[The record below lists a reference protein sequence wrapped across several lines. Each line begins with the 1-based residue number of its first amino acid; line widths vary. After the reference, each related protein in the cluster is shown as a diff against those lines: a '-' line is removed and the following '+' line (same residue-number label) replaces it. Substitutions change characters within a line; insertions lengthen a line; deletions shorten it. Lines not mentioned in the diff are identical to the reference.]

1 VEIFKKFYMFLLLLT
16 LTGMAAGKLSGD
28 YILSSAIKGNVS
40 FLTFIFSPSR
50 SFIDTFSLLNN
61 SSDYKRLEGY
71 YAYNESGLAD
81 PDFLVERYKKEDSD
95 IIKKAI
101 IWIAEEH
108 FDREKLVDFYKKIY
122 NLSPDNIQ
130 KILQTKL
137 ENLIL

>member
-1 VEIFKKFYMFLLLLT
+1 
-16 LTGMAAGKLSGD
+16 MAAGKLSGD
-28 YILSSAIKGNVS
+28 YILSSAIKGDVS

-61 SSDYKRLEGY
+61 SSDYKRLAGY

-81 PDFLVERYKKEDSD
+81 PDFLFERYTRENSD

-101 IWIAEEH
+101 IWIAEER
-108 FDREKLVDFYKKIY
+108 FDKEKLVDFYKKIY

-130 KILQTKL
+130 KILQAKL
-137 ENLIL
+137 EK